1 MSNAG
6 SLHRGDDGHIMWCRP
21 EPRRIRSNED
31 DLPGEELL
39 MTIRC
44 NNGLVIS
51 KMTGKMDGFYA
62 LNTSPMINEFCEK
75 MASTSG
81 TVCSNCY
88 SRRMCTT
95 IRRNAERVWKN
106 NGVILSESI
115 IPPSD
120 LPSVDCFS
128 KNGAFRF
135 SAHGELIN
143 DTHLIN
149 LIHIAEKSPDTICS
163 LWTKR
168 ASLVRNHLDDIPDN
182 MLLIYSTPRIDPVA
196 PILPDGFDKT
206 FSVYSHSGA
215 EHMNIDINCSGKCNT
230 CMLCY
235 RRDNSII
242 YVNEHAK

>member
-51 KMTGKMDGFYA
+51 KMTGKMAGFYA
-62 LNTSPMINEFCEK
+62 LNTSPMTNGFCEK
-75 MASTSG
+75 MASKSG

-95 IRRNAERVWKN
+95 IRRNAERTWAN
-106 NGVILSESI
+106 NGAILSESI
-115 IPPSD
+115 IPRHE
-120 LPSVDCFS
+120 LPTVDWFA
-128 KNGAFRF
+128 KNEAFRF

-143 DTHLIN
+143 DTHLVN
-149 LIHIAEKSPDTICS
+149 LIHIAENNPKTICS

-168 ASLVRNHLDDIPDN
+168 AALVQKHLDEIPDN
-182 MLLIYSTPRIDPVA
+182 MILIYSTPRIDPVK
-196 PILPDGFDKT
+196 PTRPDGFDKV

-215 EHMNIDINCSGKCNT
+215 ERMNVDVNCSGKCST